1 MPPLSKGA
9 NNPAVQTGYSFHV
22 SDVDNVPDL
31 HGNPADARLVIFIG
45 GNQFFALRQLVAAFE
60 KQQPELKG
68 HIFYETLPPGIL
80 CKQIAADDTITL
92 GNLTLQVKPD
102 VYEAGARVL
111 HDMEKNGQIR
121 GVVEYA
127 TNDLE
132 IMVHAGNPRQIHSLR
147 DLARPDLLLS
157 MPNPQGEGVS
167 RQIADSL
174 RKAGGE
180 SLEQVV
186 YQAQVKSNKT
196 LLTEIHHRQ
205 TPYAS

>member
-68 HIFYETLPPGIL
+68 HIFYDSSRRG
-80 CKQIAADDTITL
+80 KQISVDDTITL

-102 VYEAGARVL
+102 VYEAGAHVL
-111 HDMEKNGQIR
+111 HDMEKYGQIR
-121 GVVEYA
+121 GVVERA
-127 TNDLE
+127 CTNALE
-132 IMVHAGNPRQIHSLR
+132 GFYAGNHPLFAFS

-196 LLTEIHHRQ
+196 LLTEIHHR
-205 TPYAS
+205 